1 MSDPTTTTTKPKAR
15 RRGPKRRGA
24 VALETILREVIERHV
39 PTELQRLTRARNLWL
54 ELLPP
59 GFADH
64 VWPMLVQG
72 GRLIVHVH
80 DSQWLHEMT
89 YWRQD
94 VLAKL
99 RAAWPDGGIEI
110 VEGYVGEL
118 PPLRERRL
126 PVPPEP
132 TSVDRAPVLDAEV
145 PPETIDALNAIRD
158 PELRDALA
166 QARVTLGKPR

>member
-1 MSDPTTTTTKPKAR
+1 MSDQTTSPPR
-15 RRGPKRRGA
+15 RRGKRRGP
-24 VALETILREVIERHV
+24 VDLESIVREVIEHHV
-39 PTELQRLTRARNLWL
+39 PTELQRLTRVRNLWL
-54 ELLPP
+54 ELLPL

-72 GRLIVHVH
+72 SRLIVHVH

-99 RAAWPDGGIEI
+99 RAAWPEGGIEI

-126 PVPPEP
+126 PAPPQQHDVE
-132 TSVDRAPVLDAEV
+132 RAPVLDADV
-145 PPETIDALNAIRD
+145 PSETIEALNAIRD
-158 PELRDALA
+158 PELRDILA
-166 QARVTLGKPR
+166 RARLTLGKTK

>member
-1 MSDPTTTTTKPKAR
+1 MSDQPTTTRPRAR

-24 VALETILREVIERHV
+24 VELESVLREVIERHV

-110 VEGYVGEL
+110 VEGFVGEL

-132 TSVDRAPVLDAEV
+132 EVVDRTPVLDAEV
-145 PPETIDALNAIRD
+145 PTETVDALNAIRD
-158 PELRDALA
+158 PELRDVLA